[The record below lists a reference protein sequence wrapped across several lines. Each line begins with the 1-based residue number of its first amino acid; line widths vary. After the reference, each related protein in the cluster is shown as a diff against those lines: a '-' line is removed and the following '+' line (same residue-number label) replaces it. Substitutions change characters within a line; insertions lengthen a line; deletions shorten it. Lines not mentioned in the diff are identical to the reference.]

1 VPSHLFYGIMNATRA
16 LSDVDTL
23 LWLLCCFPVTLQG
36 AASTGASTQQQTT
49 SAQPPAP
56 LQNDPANEHTIKV
69 RFNYNFRKTPSCA
82 EKPALKTCVK
92 QFVVYDVSGRTFKLF
107 SIPVPDGA
115 RGLVKGI
122 EGQSPRR
129 IFLPGKHLIA
139 VTAQNA
145 NGVESDVNAAKVA
158 VKVSTVASS
167 SPAK

>member
-1 VPSHLFYGIMNATRA
+1 MNPTRT
-16 LSDVDTL
+16 LSDANML
-23 LWLLCCFPVTLQG
+23 LWLLCCFPVRIQG
-36 AASTGASTQQQTT
+36 SASTGASTQQQTT

-56 LQNDPANEHTIKV
+56 LQNDPANEHTITV
-69 RFNYNFRKTPSCA
+69 RFDYDFQKNPSCA

-92 QFVVYDVSGRTFKLF
+92 QFVVYDVSGQRFRLF

-122 EGQSPRR
+122 EGRSPRR
-129 IFLPGKHLIA
+129 IFLPGTHLIA

>member
-1 VPSHLFYGIMNATRA
+1 MFCGIISLKRT
-16 LSDVDTL
+16 LSDANML
-23 LWLLCCFPVTLQG
+23 LWLLCCFPLRLQG
-36 AASTGASTQQQTT
+36 AAPTAASTQQQTT
-49 SAQPPAP
+49 TARPPAP
-56 LQNDPANEHTIKV
+56 LQSDPANEHTITVKFDYDFQ
-69 RFNYNFRKTPSCA
+69 RNPSCA
-82 EKPALKTCVK
+82 EKPELKTCVK

-122 EGQSPRR
+122 EGRSPRR

-145 NGVESDVNAAKVA
+145 NGVESNVNAAKVA
-158 VKVSTVASS
+158 VKVRTVPSS